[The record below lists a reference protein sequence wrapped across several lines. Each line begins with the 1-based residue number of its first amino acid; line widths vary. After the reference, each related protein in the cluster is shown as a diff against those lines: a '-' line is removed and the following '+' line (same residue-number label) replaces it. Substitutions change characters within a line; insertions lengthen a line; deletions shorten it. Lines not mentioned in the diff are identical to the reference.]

1 MIMVFKGSSMI
12 VPKNMVPN
20 LLKQLN
26 YGLFGAE
33 KCLNRAKDVY
43 FLAQYSKNVE
53 EQTQRSKP
61 KEKNNS
67 TRAQTTISGSECWIV
82 YVFAA

>member
-1 MIMVFKGSSMI
+1 MI

-33 KCLNRAKDVY
+33 KCLNRAKDVV
-43 FLAQYSKNVE
+43 FWPNIRKTWKK
-53 EQTQRSKP
+53 QTQRSKL

-67 TRAQTTISGSECWIV
+67 TRAQTTISGSEC
-82 YVFAA
+82 